1 MLKVHDDWQELIN
14 QGSCDVISIATGP
27 MLRSD
32 PLLMAVGHGCHS
44 LVEIR
49 IGVSFGAK
57 LTAQDGNRDLEGRV
71 STMTSAAVAESHG
84 QRRKKRSLVRLRRIF
99 LGLIISLAA
108 IASAGLIYQTVAQ
121 QIDERNFPPPGR
133 LVDVGGY
140 QLHINCIGQGSPTVI
155 LDAAGGNSSASWG
168 LVQPELAR
176 STHVCS
182 YDRAGMGWSKRGP
195 LPRDLKRHV
204 GKLHALLSRA
214 GIEGP
219 YVMGGH
225 SYGGRVA
232 LVYAKEYPNEV
243 VGMALIDP
251 GKLDDDIPPEN
262 REDLASENRTVTAAR
277 WLAPFGVVRLLL
289 PQTDYADLP
298 AQEKAAS
305 DAFNVTTKFFRTVR
319 DQYRVLPQTYRQ
331 QREVTDLGS
340 MPLIVVSAT
349 APDNETRRVW
359 TEMNGELTELST
371 AGAHR
376 VVHGATHAQLLYKR
390 EHARMTIDAIQK
402 AVDTARDRQR

>member
-1 MLKVHDDWQELIN
+1 MV
-14 QGSCDVISIATGP
+14 AT
-27 MLRSD
+27 LWSR
-32 PLLMAVGHGCHS
+32 
-44 LVEIR
+44 IR

-57 LTAQDGNRDLEGRV
+57 LTTQDGNRDLEERGVNYHLRC
-71 STMTSAAVAESHG
+71 SRGIAWATAEEAISG
-84 QRRKKRSLVRLRRIF
+84 WPRRIF

-108 IASAGLIYQTVAQ
+108 IASAGLIYQAVAQ

-140 QLHINCIGQGSPTVI
+140 QLPINCIGQGSPTVI

-176 STHVCS
+176 STRVCS

-195 LPRDLKRHV
+195 LPRDLTRHV
-204 GKLHALLSRA
+204 GELHALLSRA

-251 GKLDDDIPPEN
+251 GKLDDDPRFPPEN

-319 DQYRVLPQTYRQ
+319 DQYRVLPQTYR
-331 QREVTDLGS
+331 
-340 MPLIVVSAT
+340 P
-349 APDNETRRVW
+349 
-359 TEMNGELTELST
+359 
-371 AGAHR
+371 
-376 VVHGATHAQLLYKR
+376 
-390 EHARMTIDAIQK
+390 HARLRTWDQCP
-402 AVDTARDRQR
+402 